1 MKSLSRKAFLRCGA
15 ALPLALRA
23 LSLKADTPPTP
34 APRRLVFICNSLGF
48 YQPYFYPKH
57 RGDWS
62 SSPYLKALQ
71 LPSKWSLIENLF
83 HPGMET
89 SNHDSEKSFLTGK
102 PHPESAHFVNGI
114 SLDQLLVPHMGGHTR
129 FPSLSFSIYD
139 RGWGCSWNERGSAI
153 APMHDESAIF
163 QTLFGQEDLSTRRQ
177 QMEEDQAILKRLK
190 QELNQ
195 RSQEGSLGGQRE
207 TYIRVMQ
214 ELENRLRRETFWLQ
228 TRKPSVDHQLIQDP
242 DHAFSAKV
250 GNLFDLMRLA
260 LQTDSTRIIT
270 LSLDWVYG
278 AIRVPGAAGGW
289 HTLSH
294 HGGKE
299 SLIHPLSRIEADILR
314 HFNRFLVEMD
324 QVEETGGS
332 LLDHT
337 TVVFGSNFEDAS
349 NHTCHRLP
357 VIVAGGGY
365 RHPQHTV
372 LEKPAPLC
380 NLYLE
385 LLQRHGMEVGQFG
398 TSDGNM
404 NLLGS

>member
-1 MKSLSRKAFLRCGA
+1 M
-15 ALPLALRA
+15 
-23 LSLKADTPPTP
+23 
-34 APRRLVFICNSLGF
+34 
-48 YQPYFYPKH
+48 
-57 RGDWS
+57 
-62 SSPYLKALQ
+62 
-71 LPSKWSLIENLF
+71 
-83 HPGMET
+83 
-89 SNHDSEKSFLTGK
+89 
-102 PHPESAHFVNGI
+102 
-114 SLDQLLVPHMGGHTR
+114 
-129 FPSLSFSIYD
+129 
-139 RGWGCSWNERGSAI
+139 
-153 APMHDESAIF
+153 
-163 QTLFGQEDLSTRRQ
+163 Q
-177 QMEEDQAILKRLK
+177 Q
-190 QELNQ
+190 
-195 RSQEGSLGGQRE
+195 
-207 TYIRVMQ
+207 
-214 ELENRLRRETFWLQ
+214 
-228 TRKPSVDHQLIQDP
+228 DHQLIQDP

-337 TVVFGSNFEDAS
+337 TVMFGSNFEDAS

-380 NLYLE
+380 NLSLE